1 MRRYWYLAATLP
13 GMLFA
18 APPPMDDREFLELCA
33 RTMDKDDYLEVISV
47 PEALKSAMEQA
58 SFRSD
63 FLEKYISWEKT
74 FRNELSRLRAR
85 KLGRNEEAFFRPS
98 RPADDAAR
106 SASLC
111 FSMEDP
117 FQAELALE
125 RERWN
130 AIERYSSLSAFDLD
144 FLLAYRLKLAINQRI
159 QGLAKETGEAGYAQL
174 YNDMLGRA
182 SASAGTENLGEQ
194 A

>member
-1 MRRYWYLAATLP
+1 
-13 GMLFA
+13 MLFA
-18 APPPMDDREFLELCA
+18 ALPPMDEQEFLETCA
-33 RTMDKDDYLEVISV
+33 RTMDKEDYLEIESV
-47 PEALKSAMEQA
+47 SAALVSADDKVH
-58 SFRSD
+58 FRSE
-63 FLEKYISWEKT
+63 FLDRYVSWEKN

-85 KLGRNEEAFFRPS
+85 KLGRNEEAFFRPA

-106 SASLC
+106 SAGLC
-111 FSMEDP
+111 FSAEDP

-144 FLLAYRLKLAINQRI
+144 FLIAYRLKLAINQRI
-159 QGLAKETGEAGYAQL
+159 QRLAREAGEAGYNRL
-174 YNDMLGRA
+174 YKDILGRA
-182 SASAGTENLGEQ
+182 SSSAGIEKLGEQ

>member
-18 APPPMDDREFLELCA
+18 APLSMDDREFLELLA
-33 RTMDKDDYLEVISV
+33 RTMDKEDYLEVESV
-47 PEALKSAMEQA
+47 PEALKSTTEPAR
-58 SFRSD
+58 FRSA
-63 FLEKYISWEKT
+63 FLEKYVSWEKT

-85 KLGRNEEAFFRPS
+85 KLGKNEEAYFRPAK
-98 RPADDAAR
+98 PADDAVR

-117 FQAELALE
+117 LQAELTLE

-130 AIERYSSLSAFDLD
+130 AIERFSSLSAFDLD

-159 QGLAKETGEAGYAQL
+159 QGLAKETGEAGYSRL

>member
-13 GMLFA
+13 GLLFA
-18 APPPMDDREFLELCA
+18 APPPIDDKEFLELCA
-33 RTMDKDDYLEVISV
+33 RTMDKEDFLEVESV
-47 PEALKSAMEQA
+47 PEALKSATEQ
-58 SFRSD
+58 SRCRSA
-63 FLEKYISWEKT
+63 FLEKYVSWEKT

-85 KLGRNEEAFFRPS
+85 KMGRNEEAFFRPAK
-98 RPADDAAR
+98 PADDASR

-111 FSMEDP
+111 FSLEDP
-117 FQAELALE
+117 FQAELTLE

-144 FLLAYRLKLAINQRI
+144 FLFAYRLKLAINQRI
-159 QGLAKETGEAGYAQL
+159 QSLARDTGEAGYTRL

-182 SASAGTENLGEQ
+182 STSAGTENLGEQ

>member
-1 MRRYWYLAATLP
+1 MRRYWYLASTLP

-18 APPPMDDREFLELCA
+18 APPPMAEQDFLEACA
-33 RTMDKDDYLEVISV
+33 RTMDKEDYREVEAV
-47 PEALKSAMEQA
+47 PAALVSAEGKA
-58 SFRSD
+58 RSRSE
-63 FLEKYISWEKT
+63 FLDIYVSWEKN

-85 KLGRNEEAFFRPS
+85 KLGRNEEAFFRPAK
-98 RPADDAAR
+98 PADDAAR

-111 FSMEDP
+111 FSAEDP

-144 FLLAYRLKLAINQRI
+144 FLIAYRLKLAINQRI
-159 QGLAKETGEAGYAQL
+159 QRLAREAGEAGYNRF
-174 YNDMLGRA
+174 YKEILGRA
-182 SASAGTENLGEQ
+182 SSSAGTENLGEQ